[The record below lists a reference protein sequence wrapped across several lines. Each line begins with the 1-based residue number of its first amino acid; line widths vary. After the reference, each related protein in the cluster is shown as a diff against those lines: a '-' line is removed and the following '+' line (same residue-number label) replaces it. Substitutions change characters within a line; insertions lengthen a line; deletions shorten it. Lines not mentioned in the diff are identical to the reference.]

1 MVDMGKEIATR
12 WSCMVVRAG
21 LFSLVWW
28 ALSDGVV
35 ASWWIGAPAV
45 LLALIGSVMLMPPT
59 RFAWHEF
66 ARFVPVFL
74 VRSLRGGMD
83 VAWRAFHPHLPIYP
97 ELIEY
102 PMRLP
107 VGVPRVFMVN
117 TVSLLPGTLS
127 AELAG
132 DRLAV
137 HVLDS
142 RHDFLS
148 ELQAVEQSAARIF
161 GVSLNTSLG

>member
-1 MVDMGKEIATR
+1 MVDMGKEITTR
-12 WSCMVVRAG
+12 WLSTVFRAG
-21 LFSLVWW
+21 LFSLIWW
-28 ALSDGVV
+28 VLSDGVV
-35 ASWWIGAPAV
+35 ASWWVGAPAV
-45 LLALIGSVMLMPPT
+45 LLALLSSIVLMPTT

-66 ARFVPVFL
+66 ARFVPIFL

-127 AELAG
+127 AEITGDSLAI
-132 DRLAV
+132 

-148 ELQAVEQSAARIF
+148 ELQAVEQSTARIF
-161 GVSLNTSLG
+161 GVSLKTSLG